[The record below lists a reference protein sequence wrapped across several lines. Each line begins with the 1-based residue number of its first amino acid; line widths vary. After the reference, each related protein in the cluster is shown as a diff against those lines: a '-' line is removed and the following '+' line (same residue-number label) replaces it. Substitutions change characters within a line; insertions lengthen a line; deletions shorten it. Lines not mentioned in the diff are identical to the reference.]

1 MPYEEEKEKKESGE
15 NAETMEAVDPSQ
27 YASDGGGYFKRRGE
41 SAENDTMDAVDPEE
55 YKKFLENADKVSIEE
70 ELSPIEVKS
79 TRHLELQQREE
90 AKKEAAESAHTA
102 ANEVFDWLE
111 SILTAVIV
119 IVLVFTF
126 VIRINTVD
134 GDSMAPTLRGGQK
147 LVVSDLFYTPD
158 YNDIVIVQAARL
170 DGGKPIVK
178 RIIGLPGDIIRI
190 DFESGTVYRNG
201 SALETEKIDGVI
213 YEDGHAINTRTTL
226 AQDMISNIDYTVPE
240 GSYFVMGDNRNNSKD
255 SRLLSVIG
263 FIDKNYIAGR
273 AIFSIFPFDT
283 FGFTD

>member
-1 MPYEEEKEKKESGE
+1 MWDEEKDKG
-15 NAETMEAVDPSQ
+15 ETMEAIDPSTYRADQ
-27 YASDGGGYFKRRGE
+27 SGYFKRYE
-41 SAENDTMDAVDPEE
+41 EKEDNDTMDAIDPEE
-55 YKKFLENADKVSIEE
+55 YKKALESTEKKKFEE
-70 ELSPIEVKS
+70 DISPIEVKS
-79 TRHLELQQREE
+79 TRHLELQQREAE
-90 AKKEAAESAHTA
+90 NKESAHTA

-111 SILTAVIV
+111 SILTAVIT
-119 IVLVFTF
+119 IVLIFTF

-134 GDSMAPTLRGGQK
+134 GDSMNPTLTAGQK

-158 YNDIVIVQAARL
+158 YNDIVIVQAAKL

-178 RIIGLPGDIIRI
+178 RIIGLPGDTIRI

-201 SALETEKIDGVI
+201 AALPLETRSGII
-213 YEDGHAINTRTTL
+213 YEDGHAINTVTTL
-226 AQDMISNIDYTVPE
+226 RQDMLSNVDYTVPE

-273 AIFSIFPFDT
+273 AVFSIFPFNT
-283 FGFTD
+283 FGFMD

>member
-1 MPYEEEKEKKESGE
+1 MWDEEKDKS
-15 NAETMEAVDPSQ
+15 ETMEAVDLSKIE
-27 YASDGGGYFKRRGE
+27 SDGGGYFKHREEDG
-41 SAENDTMDAVDPEE
+41 SDTMDAIDPDE
-55 YKKFLENADKVSIEE
+55 YKKLLEGSDKKTFEE

-90 AKKEAAESAHTA
+90 EKKEAVENAHTA

-111 SILTAVIV
+111 SILTAVIA
-119 IVLVFTF
+119 IVLIFTF
-126 VIRINTVD
+126 IIRINTVD
-134 GDSMAPTLRGGQK
+134 GDSMNPTLTAGQK
-147 LVVSDLFYTPD
+147 LVVSDLFYTPA

-178 RIIGLPGDIIRI
+178 RIIGLPGDTIRI
-190 DFESGTVYRNG
+190 DFESGTVYRNNT
-201 SALETEKIDGVI
+201 ALPLETKDGI
-213 YEDGHAINTRTTL
+213 LYEDGHPINTVTTL
-226 AQDMISNIDYTVPE
+226 RQDMQSNVDYTVPE

-273 AIFSIFPFDT
+273 AVFSIFPFDT
-283 FGFTD
+283 FGFTE

>member
-1 MPYEEEKEKKESGE
+1 MWDEEKD
-15 NAETMEAVDPSQ
+15 NNETMEAIDPTEYLSEQ
-27 YASDGGGYFKRRGE
+27 NEYFRHHE
-41 SAENDTMDAVDPEE
+41 EDENNTMAAIDPEE
-55 YKKFLENADKVSIEE
+55 YKKFLESSDEKRLEE
-70 ELSPIEVKS
+70 ELNPIEVKS

-90 AKKEAAESAHTA
+90 AKKEAAENAHTA

-119 IVLVFTF
+119 IVLIFTF
-126 VIRINTVD
+126 IIRINTVD
-134 GDSMAPTLRGGQK
+134 GDSMNPTLTAGQK

-158 YNDIVIVQAARL
+158 YNDIVIVQAAKL

-178 RIIGLPGDIIRI
+178 RIIGLPGDTIRI
-190 DFESGTVYRNG
+190 DFESGTVYRNNEML
-201 SALETEKIDGVI
+201 ALETRNGIL
-213 YEDGHAINTRTTL
+213 YEDGHAINTVTTL
-226 AQDMISNIDYTVPE
+226 RQDMQSNVDYTVPE

-273 AIFSIFPFDT
+273 AVFSIFPFNT
-283 FGFTD
+283 FGFMD